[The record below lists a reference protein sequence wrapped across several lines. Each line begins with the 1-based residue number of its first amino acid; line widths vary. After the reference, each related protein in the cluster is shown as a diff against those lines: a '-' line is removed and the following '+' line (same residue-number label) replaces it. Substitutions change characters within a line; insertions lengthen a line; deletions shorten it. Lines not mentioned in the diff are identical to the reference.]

1 MGDSSPIVSAARFS
15 PHLRRVAGNH
25 HRGAR
30 VARRRLAPQPDG
42 QVARGVRTRRPSPS
56 GPIPIPERSAVLGAK
71 REPKRGDQ
79 RLKANHRTAASM
91 HQTLLRYLAG
101 LSVFAREGPSTGTL
115 ADVPTQLLTAVLARV
130 GELGWER
137 DDRALLFAVLAKD
150 SRASV
155 RRAVTAAQ
163 CAFEKPRNWS
173 LTLKDLEDRPCRKRC
188 GRSARASAPPHE
200 TSS

>member
-1 MGDSSPIVSAARFS
+1 MD
-15 PHLRRVAGNH
+15 
-25 HRGAR
+25 
-30 VARRRLAPQPDG
+30 
-42 QVARGVRTRRPSPS
+42 
-56 GPIPIPERSAVLGAK
+56 AK
-71 REPKRGDQ
+71 REPKRGDE
-79 RLKANHRTAASM
+79 RLKANHRAAASM

-163 CAFEKPRNWS
+163 CAFEKPRNRS
-173 LTLKDLEDRPCRKRC
+173 FDSQGPPLSQAMRAIRARIGATARDIVL
-188 GRSARASAPPHE
+188 GRSHHGRRNNQE
-200 TSS
+200 ED